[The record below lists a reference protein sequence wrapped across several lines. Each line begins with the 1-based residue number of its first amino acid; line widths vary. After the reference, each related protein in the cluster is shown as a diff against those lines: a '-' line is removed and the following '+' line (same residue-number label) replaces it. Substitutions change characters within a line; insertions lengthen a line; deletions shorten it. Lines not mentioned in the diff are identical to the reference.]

1 MIAPDYRVTDPQQ
14 KFAENAAKY
23 IKFTYGKSLTH
34 PQLLHLSQ
42 SLMCVASIILN
53 TNILRV
59 TLKNIGDT
67 MWNDL
72 ETDIQGVETLHN

>member
-23 IKFTYGKSLTH
+23 IKYTY
-34 PQLLHLSQ
+34 
-42 SLMCVASIILN
+42 
-53 TNILRV
+53 
-59 TLKNIGDT
+59 GDT